1 MTSRL
6 ITPQTSLN
14 IPPAEAHSFR
24 SSGGMS
30 SYVANPKLSSSS
42 LSLVTSRQLPPKSF
56 CHGRSK
62 SAVLPSSLLNN
73 ASGGEKLSST
83 KDDPN
88 SSYLT
93 AADQTRAIRGDSG
106 SEDDEDEVGDDS
118 AEVEDVLQ
126 GGGGDDALTEREK
139 ALERQ
144 NEALRQQLEQV
155 KLLVLGLDKRL
166 NEREERLT
174 KAIERAEQENRTL
187 DVKLRE
193 LDLNTT

>member
-1 MTSRL
+1 
-6 ITPQTSLN
+6 
-14 IPPAEAHSFR
+14 
-24 SSGGMS
+24 
-30 SYVANPKLSSSS
+30 
-42 LSLVTSRQLPPKSF
+42 
-56 CHGRSK
+56 
-62 SAVLPSSLLNN
+62 
-73 ASGGEKLSST
+73 
-83 KDDPN
+83 
-88 SSYLT
+88 LT

-106 SEDDEDEVGDDS
+106 SEDDEDGVGDDS

-126 GGGGDDALTEREK
+126 GGGRDDAPTEREK
-139 ALERQ
+139 ALEHQ